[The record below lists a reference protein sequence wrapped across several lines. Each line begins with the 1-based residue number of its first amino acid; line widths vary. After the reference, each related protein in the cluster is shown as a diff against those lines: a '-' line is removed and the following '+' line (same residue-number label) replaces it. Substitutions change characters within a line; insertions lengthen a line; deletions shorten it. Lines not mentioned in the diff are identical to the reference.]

1 MIILPEIVFI
11 HSPSGIFA
19 FQKDAHTF
27 LLIFPVDLHKEFQ
40 KYVSVIRQLP
50 FKSADA
56 VNPFYIIIPFQFFVH
71 ALPAGL
77 IHPSGIQEC
86 KFAFF
91 RDLFHITIQKRSA
104 YLFLCRS

>member
-1 MIILPEIVFI
+1 VIILPEIVFI

-86 KFAFF
+86 KFTGF
-91 RDLFHITIQKRSA
+91 RDLLKIPVKKWFPKV
-104 YLFLCRS
+104 LFCRR